1 MKDFKK
7 FFRGF
12 GKKKTQKQL
21 MKDLIDSNKSLDMNI
36 SDRLFDLLEENN
48 NLKEKNLK
56 LFNEN
61 KDTVKLIELREK
73 SIKELEK
80 KARQEKSIREMLNNL
95 DNKVD
100 YAIKKIDSLE
110 NILSEFKGNIYEVKP
125 IKKCTGSKQ
134 KIQIKSSTKNSSIIK
149 KVVGTGEK

>member
-1 MKDFKK
+1 MKDFKQ
-7 FFRGF
+7 FFRGN
-12 GKKKTQKQL
+12 GKKQL

-80 KARQEKSIREMLNNL
+80 KARQEKPIREMLNNL
-95 DNKVD
+95 DNKLD
-100 YAIKKIDSLE
+100 YAIAKMDSLE

-134 KIQIKSSTKNSSIIK
+134 KIQIKSSAKNSSIIK
-149 KVVGTGEK
+149 KVVGTNEK

>member
-7 FFRGF
+7 FFRGN
-12 GKKKTQKQL
+12 GKKQL

-48 NLKEKNLK
+48 SLKEKNLK

-73 SIKELEK
+73 NIKELEK
-80 KARQEKSIREMLNNL
+80 KARQEKTIREMLNNL
-95 DNKVD
+95 DNKLD
-100 YAIKKIDSLE
+100 YAIQKMDSLE

-134 KIQIKSSTKNSSIIK
+134 KIQVKSSAKNSSIIK

>member
-7 FFRGF
+7 FFRGN
-12 GKKKTQKQL
+12 GKKQL

-80 KARQEKSIREMLNNL
+80 KAS
-95 DNKVD
+95 
-100 YAIKKIDSLE
+100 
-110 NILSEFKGNIYEVKP
+110 
-125 IKKCTGSKQ
+125 
-134 KIQIKSSTKNSSIIK
+134 
-149 KVVGTGEK
+149 

>member
-1 MKDFKK
+1 MKIKDFKK
-7 FFRGF
+7 FFRGN
-12 GKKKTQKQL
+12 GKKQL

-80 KARQEKSIREMLNNL
+80 KARQEKTIREMLNNL
-95 DNKVD
+95 DNKLD
-100 YAIKKIDSLE
+100 YAIEKMDSLE

-125 IKKCTGSKQ
+125 VKKCTGSKQ
-134 KIQIKSSTKNSSIIK
+134 KIQIKSSAKNSSIIK
-149 KVVGTGEK
+149 KVVGTNEK

>member
-7 FFRGF
+7 FFRGN
-12 GKKKTQKQL
+12 GKKQL

-80 KARQEKSIREMLNNL
+80 KARQEKTIREMLNNL
-95 DNKVD
+95 DNKLD
-100 YAIKKIDSLE
+100 YAIEKMDSLE

-125 IKKCTGSKQ
+125 VKKCTGSKQ
-134 KIQIKSSTKNSSIIK
+134 KIQIKSSAKNSSIIK
-149 KVVGTGEK
+149 KVVGTNEK

>member
-1 MKDFKK
+1 MKDFKQ
-7 FFRGF
+7 FFRGN
-12 GKKKTQKQL
+12 GKKQL

-48 NLKEKNLK
+48 NLKENNLK

-95 DNKVD
+95 DNKLD
-100 YAIKKIDSLE
+100 YAIQKMDSLE

-134 KIQIKSSTKNSSIIK
+134 KIQVKPSAKNSSIIK
-149 KVVGTGEK
+149 KVVGTSEK

>member
-1 MKDFKK
+1 MKDFKQ
-7 FFRGF
+7 FFRGN
-12 GKKKTQKQL
+12 GKKQL

-80 KARQEKSIREMLNNL
+80 KARQEKPIREMLNNL
-95 DNKVD
+95 DNKLD
-100 YAIKKIDSLE
+100 YAIKKMDSLE

-134 KIQIKSSTKNSSIIK
+134 KIQVKPSAKNSSIIK

>member
-1 MKDFKK
+1 MKDFKQ
-7 FFRGF
+7 FFRGN
-12 GKKKTQKQL
+12 GKKQL

-80 KARQEKSIREMLNNL
+80 KARQEKTIREMLNNL
-95 DNKVD
+95 DNKLD
-100 YAIKKIDSLE
+100 YAIERMNSLE
-110 NILSEFKGNIYEVKP
+110 NILGEFKGNIYEVKP
-125 IKKCTGSKQ
+125 VKKCTGSKQ
-134 KIQIKSSTKNSSIIK
+134 KIQIKSSAKNSSIIK
-149 KVVGTGEK
+149 KVVGTNEK

>member
-7 FFRGF
+7 FFRGN
-12 GKKKTQKQL
+12 GKKQL

-61 KDTVKLIELREK
+61 NDTVKLIELREK

-95 DNKVD
+95 DNKLD
-100 YAIKKIDSLE
+100 YAIEKMNSLE

-134 KIQIKSSTKNSSIIK
+134 KIQVKSSSKNSSIIK